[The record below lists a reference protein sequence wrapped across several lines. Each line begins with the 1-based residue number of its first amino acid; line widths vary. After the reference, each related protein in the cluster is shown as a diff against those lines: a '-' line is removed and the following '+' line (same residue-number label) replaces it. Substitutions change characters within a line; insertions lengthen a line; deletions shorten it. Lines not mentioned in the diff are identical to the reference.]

1 MITNPEV
8 TNSVFIKEHGVGIIV
23 DYMFNDTWKIL
34 AERNFIDTAKVIGRK
49 GRDLYLKKYKF
60 EKMVENR
67 LLPLLD

>member
-1 MITNPEV
+1 MIYLY
-8 TNSVFIKEHGVGIIV
+8 FIWNLFSFYICLY
-23 DYMFNDTWKIL
+23 DYWKIL